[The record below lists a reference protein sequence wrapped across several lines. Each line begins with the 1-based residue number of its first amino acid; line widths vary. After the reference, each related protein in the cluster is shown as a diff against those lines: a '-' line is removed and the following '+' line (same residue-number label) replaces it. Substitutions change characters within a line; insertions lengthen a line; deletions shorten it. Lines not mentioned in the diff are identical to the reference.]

1 MKYIGTPMKFIGL
14 TPSPQPAKGAVTTDR
29 IVLIRSADKLISR
42 INAVPESVSLGQFR
56 FIGTTPGIR
65 TGPCQEI

>member
-42 INAVPESVSLGQFR
+42 INTAPESFSLGQSR
-56 FIGTTPGIR
+56 LVGITPGFR
-65 TGPCQEI
+65 MGPCQEI